1 MVRQTE
7 KSLWWKFNTGTVNEK
22 RKRKD
27 KQHVKHNDKWSE
39 TVQMVHT
46 LCRFKKTFSN
56 SKQNQQGMKVHVHM
70 Y

>member
-46 LCRFKKTFSN
+46 LCRCKKKKHFQTAN
-56 SKQNQQGMKVHVHM
+56 KINKE
-70 Y
+70 